1 MSTRTKIL
9 AAVAV
14 LAVVVI
20 VLTRGGEQPSAQL
33 QALEGDPM
41 ASYVPPGGTLVDTVT
56 QKEGTSLGKPVPAQY
71 ARMFELNAAAAA
83 AALDHAREAAVAAG
97 WTRTKTS
104 GERGFVAEADG
115 VGPARARRRSVPR
128 RAPAARRREAAG
140 APDHPAPPRLTGR
153 ASSQVRA
160 H

>member
-14 LAVVVI
+14 LAVLVI
-20 VLTRGGEQPSAQL
+20 VLTRGGEESSAQL

-41 ASYVPPGGTLVDTVT
+41 AAYVPPGGTLVDTVT

-71 ARMFELNAAAAA
+71 ARMFELSAAAGPE
-83 AALDHAREAAVAAG
+83 ALDHAREAAVAAG

-104 GERGFVAEADG
+104 GERGFVAEKRAASGRLELAVVQFRDALLLPAD
-115 VGPARARRRSVPR
+115 VKPPA
-128 RAPAARRREAAG
+128 
-140 APDHPAPPRLTGR
+140 L
-153 ASSQVRA
+153 QVTLR
-160 H
+160 HLG